1 MRFSFQKQLIAQSN
15 YNPYLMLEAILI
27 SLAVILLIVGIVGS
41 VLPVLPGPPLS
52 WLGLLVL
59 KFVPSVSYRLS
70 WSVIIAVGLFTLVV
84 AILDNVLP
92 IWSTKRIGGGKMV
105 VWGAGIGFIAGF
117 WFGPLG
123 IILGPFVGA
132 LVGGLLSGSHIKV
145 ALKHA
150 SGAILGFFAGT
161 VLKFINLGI
170 LVYWFVKVLV

>member
-1 MRFSFQKQLIAQSN
+1 
-15 YNPYLMLEAILI
+15 MLEPLLITLAI
-27 SLAVILLIVGIVGS
+27 ILLIVGIVGS

-59 KFVPSVSYRLS
+59 KLVPSVSHSLS
-70 WSVIIAVGLFTLVV
+70 WRVVVVIGLLTLIV

-92 IWSTKRIGGGKMV
+92 IWSTKKIGGNKWV
-105 VWGAGIGFIAGF
+105 VWGAGIGFVAGF
-117 WFGPLG
+117 WFGPFG

-132 LVGGLLSGSHIKV
+132 LVAGLISGSQINA

-150 SGAILGFFAGT
+150 SGALIGFFTGI

-170 LVYWFVKVLV
+170 VLYWFVKVLV

>member
-1 MRFSFQKQLIAQSN
+1 
-15 YNPYLMLEAILI
+15 
-27 SLAVILLIVGIVGS
+27 
-41 VLPVLPGPPLS
+41 
-52 WLGLLVL
+52 
-59 KFVPSVSYRLS
+59 
-70 WSVIIAVGLFTLVV
+70 
-84 AILDNVLP
+84 
-92 IWSTKRIGGGKMV
+92 MV
-105 VWGAGIGFIAGF
+105 VWGGGIGFIAGF

-170 LVYWFVKVLV
+170 LVYWFMKVLV